1 MIKNYRHMIK
11 LQQTYPYG
19 SSVGK
24 VFKTQ
29 LLKKVKQID
38 QLK

>member
-1 MIKNYRHMIK
+1 MMIKDYRHMIK
-11 LQQTYPYG
+11 LQHPYG

-24 VFKTQ
+24 VCKID